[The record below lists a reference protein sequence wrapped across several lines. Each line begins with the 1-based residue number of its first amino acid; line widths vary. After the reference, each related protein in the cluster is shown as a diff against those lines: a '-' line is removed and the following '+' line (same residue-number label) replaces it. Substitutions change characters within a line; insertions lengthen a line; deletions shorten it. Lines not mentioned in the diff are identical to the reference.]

1 MYDKSTEPNTEA
13 SDGSKH
19 ATDRQ
24 VILLFDICDVIYD
37 EDILNMV
44 VTQIWSFSFTLS
56 LSACSESVIWMS
68 EVFSVLLKL
77 NSMNCKSYKV
87 TVTESK
93 TKIKVV
99 PKVLSLAVWLHIT
112 FPFDFRT

>member
-24 VILLFDICDVIYD
+24 VFDICDVTYD

-68 EVFSVLLKL
+68 EVFSVLLKQ

-93 TKIKVV
+93 TYAQSAEFSC
-99 PKVLSLAVWLHIT
+99 LIT
-112 FPFDFRT
+112 

>member
-37 EDILNMV
+37 EDKCLLRECHLNV
-44 VTQIWSFSFTLS
+44 GGFLCIIKT
-56 LSACSESVIWMS
+56 E
-68 EVFSVLLKL
+68 L
-77 NSMNCKSYKV
+77 N
-87 TVTESK
+87 E
-93 TKIKVV
+93 
-99 PKVLSLAVWLHIT
+99 L
-112 FPFDFRT
+112 